1 MSERLLRSEIIELLM
16 KYVIVYEIYLKKLIR
31 MK

>member
-1 MSERLLRSEIIELLM
+1 MTERLLRSEIIELLM

>member
-1 MSERLLRSEIIELLM
+1 MTERLLRSEIIELLM
-16 KYVIVYEIYLKKLIR
+16 KYVIVYEIYLKKLMR

>member
-16 KYVIVYEIYLKKLIR
+16 KYVIVYEIYLKKLMR